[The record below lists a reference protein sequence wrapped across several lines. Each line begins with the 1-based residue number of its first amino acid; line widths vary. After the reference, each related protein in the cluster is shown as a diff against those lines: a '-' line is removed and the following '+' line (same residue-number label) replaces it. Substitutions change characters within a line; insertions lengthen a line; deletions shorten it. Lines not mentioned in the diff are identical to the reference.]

1 MPLIEVSI
9 ARGRTPE
16 QLRSLISE
24 LHLAAERSVGA
35 APENTTVII
44 REIEHEHWSRGNQ
57 TIAERNTAALEAA
70 PINEASAN
78 TAAERRSH

>member
-9 ARGRTPE
+9 ARGRSPE
-16 QLRSLISE
+16 QLRSLIDA
-24 LHLAAERSVGA
+24 LHRAAESSVGA

-57 TIAERNTAALEAA
+57 TIAERNAAAA
-70 PINEASAN
+70 TPQVTENI
-78 TAAERRSH
+78 AAERRSH

>member
-16 QLRSLISE
+16 QLRTLIGE
-24 LHLAAERSVGA
+24 LHRAAEKSVGA
-35 APENTTVII
+35 APESTTVII

-57 TIAERNTAALEAA
+57 TIAERNTAAT
-70 PINEASAN
+70 

>member
-16 QLRSLISE
+16 QLRSLISA
-24 LHLAAERSVGA
+24 LYHAAENSVGA

-44 REIEHEHWSRGNQ
+44 REIEHEHWSRGDR
-57 TIAERNTAALEAA
+57 TIAERNAAAQDAA
-70 PINEASAN
+70 PAHQASAN
-78 TAAERRSH
+78 IVAERRSH

>member
-16 QLRSLISE
+16 QLRTLIAE
-24 LHLAAERSVGA
+24 LHRAAENTVGA
-35 APENTTVII
+35 VPDNTTVIV

-57 TIAERNTAALEAA
+57 TIAERNAAAQQAA

-78 TAAERRSH
+78 TAAE

>member
-24 LHLAAERSVGA
+24 LHLAAERTVGA
-35 APENTTVII
+35 APENTTVIV

-57 TIAERNTAALEAA
+57 TIAERHSAAVEAA
-70 PINEASAN
+70 PTQELSAN
-78 TAAERRSH
+78 AVPEPRSH